1 MKFLG
6 EVYESVSRNLSKAVV
21 EVQFRWW
28 DEPYAAGSTTL
39 HICSGMNTKP
49 IRQVRIM
56 SIVGIW
62 CSNGVLLTKISLPP
76 PTKGRLAK
84 PEI

>member
-1 MKFLG
+1 MKVFG
-6 EVYESVSRNLSKAVV
+6 EVYARVSRNLSKAVV

-62 CSNGVLLTKISLPP
+62 CSPYQKYLLPP

-84 PEI
+84 QEI